1 MTARMSFMA
10 GIGFSPEERN
20 AHRQAEDGPIHFI
33 PSSLNR
39 GTADLGAGAYKKKAA
54 QRWSCERSDALS
66 RSGCLSLAR
75 ARADWLP
82 SQTSQKRLCYNFC
95 AEGGNRTLIPARE
108 HDFESCASAN
118 SATPAGRLSIP
129 TQRVKVKM
137 KLGIIGLPQSGK
149 TTLFNALTRVNTPT
163 TASAGRM
170 EVHTAVVDVPDPR
183 VDKLSAMFQPKKTIY
198 AKVTYADI
206 AGLESGAAKSGISGP
221 LLNQLTQ
228 MDGLIHVVRCFEDE
242 NLPHPSG
249 SVDPARDAAS
259 MDGELLLNDLIA
271 VERKLERLIEERKK
285 GGTDKVLN
293 ERQTVLFTRLHE
305 ALNSNTPL
313 RKLEFN
319 EDESH
324 ELSSFG
330 LLTRKPILTVFNL
343 GEGQAAPT
351 TQLDH
356 PSVALMGKLE
366 MEIAQLSAEDAEV
379 FMKEY
384 SIEELSLSRM
394 IKLSYDLLQ
403 LQSFFT
409 VGEDEVRAWTT
420 RRGASAVEAA
430 GEIHTDIQRGFVRA
444 EVVAYDD
451 LLSLGGM
458 NEAKTKGKLRL
469 EGKEY
474 LVKDGDIM
482 HIRFNI

>member
-1 MTARMSFMA
+1 
-10 GIGFSPEERN
+10 
-20 AHRQAEDGPIHFI
+20 
-33 PSSLNR
+33 
-39 GTADLGAGAYKKKAA
+39 
-54 QRWSCERSDALS
+54 
-66 RSGCLSLAR
+66 
-75 ARADWLP
+75 
-82 SQTSQKRLCYNFC
+82 
-95 AEGGNRTLIPARE
+95 
-108 HDFESCASAN
+108 
-118 SATPAGRLSIP
+118 
-129 TQRVKVKM
+129 M

-149 TTLFNALTRVNTPT
+149 TTIFNALTRGNMPT
-163 TASAGRM
+163 TASAGRI

-183 VDKLSAMFQPKKTIY
+183 VDKLSAMFKPKKTIY

-206 AGLESGAAKSGISGP
+206 AGLETGAAKTGISGQ
-221 LLNQLTQ
+221 LLNQLAQ
-228 MDGLIHVVRCFEDE
+228 MDGFILVVRAFADD
-242 NLPHPSG
+242 NVPHPAG
-249 SVDPARDAAS
+249 SVDAKRDVETMLS
-259 MDGELLLNDLIA
+259 ELLLNDLIA
-271 VERKLERLIEERKK
+271 VERKLERLVEERKK

-313 RKLEFN
+313 RKLQFN
-319 EDESH
+319 DEESH

-343 GEGQAAPT
+343 GEGQSAPSI
-351 TQLDH
+351 QLDH

-366 MEIAQLSAEDAEV
+366 MEIAQLSADDAEV

-384 SIEELSLSRM
+384 GIEELSLSKM

-403 LQSFFT
+403 QQSFFT

-451 LLSLGGM
+451 LISLGGM

>member
-1 MTARMSFMA
+1 
-10 GIGFSPEERN
+10 
-20 AHRQAEDGPIHFI
+20 
-33 PSSLNR
+33 
-39 GTADLGAGAYKKKAA
+39 
-54 QRWSCERSDALS
+54 
-66 RSGCLSLAR
+66 
-75 ARADWLP
+75 
-82 SQTSQKRLCYNFC
+82 
-95 AEGGNRTLIPARE
+95 
-108 HDFESCASAN
+108 
-118 SATPAGRLSIP
+118 
-129 TQRVKVKM
+129 M

-149 TTLFNALTRVNTPT
+149 TTIFNALTRGNTPT
-163 TASAGRM
+163 NASAGRI

-183 VDKLSAMFQPKKTIY
+183 VDKLSAMFKPKKTIY

-206 AGLESGAAKSGISGP
+206 AGLETGSAKTGISGQ
-221 LLNQLTQ
+221 LLNQLAQ
-228 MDGLIHVVRCFEDE
+228 MDGFILVVRAFDDD
-242 NLPHPSG
+242 NVPHPAG
-249 SVDPARDAAS
+249 SVDAQRDVETMLS
-259 MDGELLLNDLIA
+259 ELLLNDLIA

-293 ERQTVLFTRLHE
+293 ERQTTLFTRLHE
-305 ALNSNTPL
+305 ALNSNTSL

-319 EDESH
+319 GDESH

-343 GEGQAAPT
+343 GEGQSAPT
-351 TQLDH
+351 AQLDH

-366 MEIAQLSAEDAEV
+366 MEIAQLSADDAAV

-384 SIEELSLSRM
+384 GIEELSLSKM

-444 EVVAYDD
+444 EVVACDD

-458 NEAKTKGKLRL
+458 AEAKTKGKLRL